1 VVELTDVSE
10 VFARGRRGRGD
21 PTMAS
26 QRQCHMRK
34 ASDMKTLGLIG
45 GMSWESTAIYYRG
58 LNEGVKARLGGL
70 HSAQTL
76 VWSFDFA
83 EIAAL
88 QAAGDWGRLA
98 GLMVDAGTRLQA
110 AGAEALVICTNTMHK
125 LVPEITD
132 AVEIPLLHIA
142 DATAASI
149 KAAVCRRPLL
159 LATRY
164 TMEQDF
170 YKGRLERV
178 HDIAVVLPDEEG
190 RALVHE
196 VIYEELCRGMAQPES
211 RTACLAII
219 EQSRRRGADSVI
231 LGCTEIGMLI
241 GQQDTSL
248 PVFDSTAIHIGA
260 ALDFALSG

>member
-1 VVELTDVSE
+1 
-10 VFARGRRGRGD
+10 
-21 PTMAS
+21 
-26 QRQCHMRK
+26 
-34 ASDMKTLGLIG
+34 MKTLGLIG

-83 EIAAL
+83 EIAEL

-98 GLMVDAGTRLQA
+98 GLMVDAAKCLHA
-110 AGAEALVICTNTMHK
+110 AGAEAVVVCTNTMHK
-125 LVPEITD
+125 LVPEVTH

-149 KAAVCRRPLL
+149 KVVVCR
-159 LATRY
+159 
-164 TMEQDF
+164 
-170 YKGRLERV
+170 
-178 HDIAVVLPDEEG
+178 
-190 RALVHE
+190 
-196 VIYEELCRGMAQPES
+196 VIYEELCLGVVRPES
-211 RTACLAII
+211 RSACLAII

-241 GQQDTSL
+241 GQEDTSL

-260 ALDFALSG
+260 ALDFALGGERLVGRGVTT